1 MTIPVET
8 LGYETVL
15 KPETLLRKL
24 PPQFIRSFVHLF
36 VRSIVCGVFFGWLRR
51 LFALDFNGSHGLT
64 QMTLAMCSGS
74 GLKQRSLHD
83 STWCLPT
90 SCAKIAN
97 DVIGAPPRATWFL
110 FVCQGQPLLH
120 PWYLA
125 GASFLPT
132 GWIVFSSSSGF
143 GGFFMMKKWDGFK
156 SATMVSQVF
165 QSQDSDSRRQG
176 LCDTALCDW
185 NKVENPLCGLRL
197 CWRKSMLKALC
208 DQWCVRKNFT
218 SWLH

>member
-143 GGFFMMKKWDGFK
+143 GGFFMM
-156 SATMVSQVF
+156 
-165 QSQDSDSRRQG
+165 
-176 LCDTALCDW
+176 
-185 NKVENPLCGLRL
+185 
-197 CWRKSMLKALC
+197 RK
-208 DQWCVRKNFT
+208 
-218 SWLH
+218 